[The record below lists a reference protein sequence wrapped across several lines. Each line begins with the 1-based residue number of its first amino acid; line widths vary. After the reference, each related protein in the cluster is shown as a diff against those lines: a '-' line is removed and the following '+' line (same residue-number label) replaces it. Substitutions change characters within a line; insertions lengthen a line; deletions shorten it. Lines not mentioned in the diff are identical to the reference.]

1 MSHLLSFAS
10 RRTYT
15 SHPNRTHL
23 SSKQQPLFHR
33 DLLRRSHFQCDRG
46 KSSAYLPYSHPT
58 QFPSSSP
65 SPPPRIQLHTDH
77 RTKLFRVTRTS
88 HIRRSGGEQ
97 PKHACVRATEPEK
110 KKKSIRAMVKR
121 STMTITGATKWRD
134 GLISQSIQTVVHAEC
149 LSQRRGRRL
158 GALGCCQIERV

>member
-58 QFPSSSP
+58 QFPPSSP

-97 PKHACVRATEPEK
+97 RKHACVRACDGARK
-110 KKKSIRAMVKR
+110 KKEKHPSNSEEVDNDNNRRNEMARRTNLPIHPDRRACRMPIAAAR
-121 STMTITGATKWRD
+121 
-134 GLISQSIQTVVHAEC
+134 
-149 LSQRRGRRL
+149 
-158 GALGCCQIERV
+158 